1 MSCRITSLI
10 VSTFVIFF
18 VSILGYPVVSDKVD
32 ISMQYKSDTYADTF
46 WQVFYTL
53 CDDNKQFFAE
63 NRSTKSRDNTPN
75 NVWKNF
81 HCSLFIPLHA
91 RIQKLRIDPREFPG
105 SFEIKDITVMGK
117 NLSETVSLS
126 QLSFSNDLTLVKG
139 DLKDIL
145 YLNSAGDDPFFIID
159 YNVNIGGKLAI
170 NWNNVASLI
179 TLFIIFYFIILQIYK
194 EYNEFKIKSNIQK
207 CTIVHYKDREFKNI
221 EFLRFMLVMYV
232 VFEHLAIELTPLGGS
247 YNIFYNFIS
256 FGRSQ
261 LFFVIAGFFL
271 FYNDKQLKNTVFFFV
286 KKRWLRMSSLL
297 IFATILGYVIIH
309 FDFVRQ
315 PLEANIL
322 DALLLNFLTDSNWFM
337 IIPGWYVNS
346 LFLLSTIFFIIFKVF
361 KKKYAMFI
369 TIIIAVICCNLNARD
384 VRFGTSLIWERI
396 SGAAFSLSLGI
407 LLSEC
412 YKKLYKGKYIE
423 QLTNKNIVFITV
435 IELLIFCIL
444 CVGLYG
450 RGLGVYLGNTMMS
463 GCFVLLI
470 WLFLIRKGL
479 ISRVLN
485 NNISIYFGKYTYSIF
500 ITHYILIMLVR
511 IYLIPNYLNWT
522 QSHFFIVSFGS
533 IIISLLLAIACH
545 HLVEIPLSRW
555 TASKFLYRN

>member
-1 MSCRITSLI
+1 
-10 VSTFVIFF
+10 
-18 VSILGYPVVSDKVD
+18 
-32 ISMQYKSDTYADTF
+32 
-46 WQVFYTL
+46 
-53 CDDNKQFFAE
+53 
-63 NRSTKSRDNTPN
+63 
-75 NVWKNF
+75 
-81 HCSLFIPLHA
+81 
-91 RIQKLRIDPREFPG
+91 
-105 SFEIKDITVMGK
+105 
-117 NLSETVSLS
+117 
-126 QLSFSNDLTLVKG
+126 
-139 DLKDIL
+139 
-145 YLNSAGDDPFFIID
+145 
-159 YNVNIGGKLAI
+159 
-170 NWNNVASLI
+170 
-179 TLFIIFYFIILQIYK
+179 
-194 EYNEFKIKSNIQK
+194 
-207 CTIVHYKDREFKNI
+207 
-221 EFLRFMLVMYV
+221 
-232 VFEHLAIELTPLGGS
+232 
-247 YNIFYNFIS
+247 
-256 FGRSQ
+256 
-261 LFFVIAGFFL
+261 
-271 FYNDKQLKNTVFFFV
+271 
-286 KKRWLRMSSLL
+286 
-297 IFATILGYVIIH
+297 
-309 FDFVRQ
+309 
-315 PLEANIL
+315 
-322 DALLLNFLTDSNWFM
+322 
-337 IIPGWYVNS
+337 
-346 LFLLSTIFFIIFKVF
+346 
-361 KKKYAMFI
+361 MFI

-407 LLSEC
+407 LLSEY

>member
-1 MSCRITSLI
+1 
-10 VSTFVIFF
+10 
-18 VSILGYPVVSDKVD
+18 
-32 ISMQYKSDTYADTF
+32 
-46 WQVFYTL
+46 
-53 CDDNKQFFAE
+53 
-63 NRSTKSRDNTPN
+63 
-75 NVWKNF
+75 
-81 HCSLFIPLHA
+81 
-91 RIQKLRIDPREFPG
+91 
-105 SFEIKDITVMGK
+105 
-117 NLSETVSLS
+117 
-126 QLSFSNDLTLVKG
+126 
-139 DLKDIL
+139 
-145 YLNSAGDDPFFIID
+145 
-159 YNVNIGGKLAI
+159 
-170 NWNNVASLI
+170 
-179 TLFIIFYFIILQIYK
+179 
-194 EYNEFKIKSNIQK
+194 
-207 CTIVHYKDREFKNI
+207 
-221 EFLRFMLVMYV
+221 
-232 VFEHLAIELTPLGGS
+232 
-247 YNIFYNFIS
+247 
-256 FGRSQ
+256 
-261 LFFVIAGFFL
+261 
-271 FYNDKQLKNTVFFFV
+271 
-286 KKRWLRMSSLL
+286 MSSLL

-361 KKKYAMFI
+361 EKKYAMFI

>member
-194 EYNEFKIKSNIQK
+194 EYNRNK
-207 CTIVHYKDREFKNI
+207 KD
-221 EFLRFMLVMYV
+221 
-232 VFEHLAIELTPLGGS
+232 
-247 YNIFYNFIS
+247 
-256 FGRSQ
+256 
-261 LFFVIAGFFL
+261 
-271 FYNDKQLKNTVFFFV
+271 
-286 KKRWLRMSSLL
+286 
-297 IFATILGYVIIH
+297 
-309 FDFVRQ
+309 
-315 PLEANIL
+315 
-322 DALLLNFLTDSNWFM
+322 
-337 IIPGWYVNS
+337 
-346 LFLLSTIFFIIFKVF
+346 
-361 KKKYAMFI
+361 
-369 TIIIAVICCNLNARD
+369 
-384 VRFGTSLIWERI
+384 
-396 SGAAFSLSLGI
+396 
-407 LLSEC
+407 
-412 YKKLYKGKYIE
+412 
-423 QLTNKNIVFITV
+423 
-435 IELLIFCIL
+435 
-444 CVGLYG
+444 
-450 RGLGVYLGNTMMS
+450 
-463 GCFVLLI
+463 
-470 WLFLIRKGL
+470 
-479 ISRVLN
+479 
-485 NNISIYFGKYTYSIF
+485 
-500 ITHYILIMLVR
+500 
-511 IYLIPNYLNWT
+511 
-522 QSHFFIVSFGS
+522 
-533 IIISLLLAIACH
+533 
-545 HLVEIPLSRW
+545 
-555 TASKFLYRN
+555 